1 MIAMFGSPISGHLD
15 TQSVPSKST
24 AITFAYTVFP
34 CLLVGN
40 VGSIGIVC
48 TFSLN
53 QQQTSDP
60 LSSVLTALPRSCI
73 LTADSGNR
81 DCVPAALPADA
92 FSTTPESF
100 RLPAKEQFALLS
112 SKCSACRSGTCFPRR
127 FWYNNSGR
135 TIGGLMIGAV
145 NCGIKQLRGGLP
157 NGDLS
162 PLRFGRSRWS
172 GMVRQGLS
180 RRSSTSRRL
189 GRGLGLLH
197 QRRCERAL
205 FYCLRFP
212 AHGSMTGSAGSIPVP
227 VPSGSVLPSRCP
239 KVSGL
244 KAPAAPSPRAVFP
257 RRSPFGGFPR

>member
-73 LTADSGNR
+73 LKADSGNR
-81 DCVPAALPADA
+81 DWVPAALPADA

-100 RLPAKEQFALLS
+100 HFPGKRQLAPSSPNAPHDDPGLAFPAD
-112 SKCSACRSGTCFPRR
+112 SGTITAGEP
-127 FWYNNSGR
+127 S
-135 TIGGLMIGAV
+135 AV
-145 NCGIKQLRGGLP
+145 
-157 NGDLS
+157 S
-162 PLRFGRSRWS
+162 
-172 GMVRQGLS
+172 
-180 RRSSTSRRL
+180 
-189 GRGLGLLH
+189 
-197 QRRCERAL
+197 
-205 FYCLRFP
+205 
-212 AHGSMTGSAGSIPVP
+212 
-227 VPSGSVLPSRCP
+227 
-239 KVSGL
+239 
-244 KAPAAPSPRAVFP
+244 
-257 RRSPFGGFPR
+257 